1 MEALGLDLLCAPS
14 GWEGAAI
21 VAGEAG
27 RAPAEGGAR
36 PSAGARE
43 VSVERLRL
51 AGAQINPVVGD
62 VDGNVDLILRAYQ
75 EAAERHA
82 HLVVFPELAVT
93 GYPPEDLVFKPAF
106 LAASRAA
113 TEQVAARVGDAA
125 AVVGFVEPTP
135 AGPANA
141 AALCHQGQIVAT
153 YHKVLLP
160 NYGVFDEE
168 RYFVPGGEVLLAGFG
183 GVQVAVTICEDLWF
197 PWGPMASAAAA
208 GAEVVVSLN
217 ASPYRLEKDD
227 RLGPM
232 LATRA
237 ADHGTHL
244 FYVNQ
249 FGGQDELV
257 FDGQSASFDPQG
269 RVLARAGAFGEELLV
284 VDLTLEEGATARLS
298 DRPRRSPAVD
308 PHPALA
314 VRRVQV
320 TDALPDPGPPVE
332 RRLAPALSTEEEV
345 YRALVTATRDYVDK
359 NGFRSVLIGLSG
371 GIDSSLVATVAAD
384 ALGRERVTGVAMPSS
399 YSSEGSLTDAR
410 ALADNLGIRF
420 LVLPVAEPVEAFLS
434 VLKEAF
440 AGTEEG
446 IAEENLQA
454 RSRGTL
460 LMALSNK
467 FGSLVLATGNKS
479 EMAVGYATLYG
490 DMAGGFAV
498 IRDVPKTLVYD
509 LCRWRNQA
517 GVVIPQAVLD
527 KAPSAELRPGQLDTD
542 SLPPYEVLDP
552 ILEAYVEDDASVEE
566 LVAEGFDR
574 ETVEK
579 VVKLVDGAEYKRR
592 QAPPG
597 PKVTG
602 RSFGKDRR
610 LPITNRF
617 RGLTRPAR

>member
-1 MEALGLDLLCAPS
+1 
-14 GWEGAAI
+14 
-21 VAGEAG
+21 
-27 RAPAEGGAR
+27 
-36 PSAGARE
+36 
-43 VSVERLRL
+43 VERLRL

-62 VDGNVDLILRAYQ
+62 IDGNVELILRVYRQAV
-75 EAAERHA
+75 ERRA

-106 LAASRAA
+106 LAASRAGV
-113 TEQVAARVGDAA
+113 ERVAAGVGDTAA
-125 AVVGFVEPTP
+125 AVGFVQPTP

-141 AALCHQGQIVAT
+141 AALCHRGRVVAT
-153 YHKVLLP
+153 YRKVLLP

-168 RYFVPGGEVLLAGFG
+168 RYFVPGAEVLLAGFG
-183 GVQVAVTICEDLWF
+183 GVQVAVTICEDVWF
-197 PWGPMASAAAA
+197 PWGPMASAAVA
-208 GAEVVVSLN
+208 GAEVVVTLN
-217 ASPYRLEKDD
+217 GSPYRLEKGD
-227 RLGPM
+227 RLAPM

-244 FYVNQ
+244 FYLNQ

-257 FDGQSASFDPQG
+257 FEGQSVHVDPQG
-269 RVLARAGAFGEELLV
+269 RTLARAGAFTEELLL

-298 DRPRRSPAVD
+298 DRPRRSPAAD

-320 TDALPDPGPPVE
+320 VETLPDPGPPVE
-332 RRLAPALSTEEEV
+332 RRLAPVPSTEEGV
-345 YRALVTATRDYVDK
+345 YRALVTATHDYVEK
-359 NGFRSVLIGLSG
+359 NGFRSVLVGLSG

-399 YSSEGSLTDAR
+399 YSSEGSLSDAR
-410 ALADNLGIRF
+410 ALADNLGIRL
-420 LVLPVAEPVEAFLS
+420 LVLPIAEPVEAFLS
-434 VLKEAF
+434 VLKEPF

-446 IAEENLQA
+446 VAEENIQA
-454 RSRGTL
+454 RARGTL

-479 EMAVGYATLYG
+479 ELAVGYATLYG
-490 DMAGGFAV
+490 DMAGGFGV

-517 GVVIPQAVLD
+517 GVVIPQTVLD
-527 KAPSAELRPGQLDTD
+527 KPPSAELRQGQLDTD

-552 ILEAYVEDDASVEE
+552 ILEAYIEDDASVEE

-592 QAPPG
+592 QAPLG

-610 LPITNRF
+610 LPVTNRF
-617 RGLTRPAR
+617 RGVTSPAR